1 MMASIFELT
10 RQSVFYN
17 REFLK
22 PIDSSSKM
30 LLDQNV
36 VLRRAINEGDTPRAR
51 EAAGE
56 DIDLFERS
64 LRLGLEQQRR
74 EVLADKRQ
82 ISASSMER
90 FSTDHFRPL
99 WPCAVPRLGSGRIF
113 LRFWRVFAA
122 HPVVLAG
129 AGQSHRS
136 CRESNA
142 HNCASDDRARC
153 QLVRNGQFL
162 EHKHTG
168 KDHVHLLFAS
178 LCG

>member
-74 EVLADKRQ
+74 EGLADKRH
-82 ISASSMER
+82 ISAS
-90 FSTDHFRPL
+90 
-99 WPCAVPRLGSGRIF
+99 
-113 LRFWRVFAA
+113 
-122 HPVVLAG
+122 
-129 AGQSHRS
+129 
-136 CRESNA
+136 
-142 HNCASDDRARC
+142 
-153 QLVRNGQFL
+153 
-162 EHKHTG
+162 
-168 KDHVHLLFAS
+168 
-178 LCG
+178 